1 MNSIY
6 IEIYQKVYTSRD
18 FNCFLGKRRSGMG
31 SSGRRQ
37 LLTIRSKKISDPGSD
52 ADSAKVQAEPSDK
65 ISHSP
70 FWKCSQETYPSS
82 I

>member
-18 FNCFLGKRRSGMG
+18 FKKKGSGMG

-37 LLTIRSKKISDPGSD
+37 LITIRSEKISDPGSD
-52 ADSAKVQAEPSDK
+52 ADSAKVK
-65 ISHSP
+65 V
-70 FWKCSQETYPSS
+70 WNK
-82 I
+82 